1 MRIAYEG
8 DAADQ
13 GASNGSDAR
22 EEKKRQFL
30 EAMKKKREQ
39 HAAAQQPGVKVFKP
53 AVATGRARIPPAL
66 EEGTGAFAGIN
77 EFIAQL
83 PSNYTFEVRKCVN
96 RILETNAKV
105 VALQMPGG
113 GKAFDLLEKFCAH
126 ALVSRGPADVRV
138 SDCRHS

>member
-1 MRIAYEG
+1 MRVAYEG
-8 DAADQ
+8 DASDQ
-13 GASNGSDAR
+13 KSAPSAESR

-77 EFIAQL
+77 EFISQL
-83 PSNYTFEVRKCVN
+83 PSNYTFEVRKTVN
-96 RILETNAKV
+96 RILETKAKV
-105 VALQMPGG
+105 VALQMPG
-113 GKAFDLLEKFCAH
+113 EKSA
-126 ALVSRGPADVRV
+126 
-138 SDCRHS
+138 

>member
-8 DAADQ
+8 DAAGQ
-13 GASNGSDAR
+13 GAPNGSDAR

-77 EFIAQL
+77 EFIAEL
-83 PSNYTFEVRKCVN
+83 PTNYTFEVRKCVN
-96 RILETNAKV
+96 RILETKAKV

-113 GKAFDLLEKFCAH
+113 GKGVLSFGKICAH
-126 ALVSRGPADVRV
+126 AFVCRGPTYVRV
-138 SDCRHS
+138 SDCGHS